1 MTKNALISVYDKTC
15 IEHLAN
21 YLTTNGYTI
30 YSTGGTY
37 NKLADLGLGVS
48 LINIS
53 EYTQSPEICDGRV
66 KTLHPKIFGGLLG
79 KSDNESH
86 VKDLDSIN
94 GIFFD
99 IVVVNLYP
107 FEQTINDPQNTEEDI
122 LEQIDIGGHS
132 LIRASVKNYKQVTIL
147 TSPSQ
152 YTQFMEGGNNNNN
165 KNYYYAQEA
174 INHIM
179 KYDIAINNWF
189 NDADKIGVS
198 YDFFEK
204 MKYGLNPYMKPA
216 AVYLQNNQ
224 KPPYTIINGNPGYI
238 NLLDANNA
246 IRLVLE
252 VQQVLGTHCCASF
265 KHNSP
270 AGVYA
275 NYSNEVYPVDI
286 LQKTRNIDPKSSFGD
301 FIGFSGTIDIP
312 FASQLKKYISD
323 GIIAFDYELN
333 ALDIIKTKKSGNYVI
348 MQQEEIVNKIEYRD
362 VNGVTLTQPSNDE
375 VLVLEELMNSKQVNI
390 NQDVPDYVLKDMILG
405 FITLKYTQSNC
416 ICYVYNGHV
425 IGIGAGQQ
433 NRVDCIEIA
442 GKKAN
447 DWLKRNDLLDKMPLD
462 ITLVS
467 DAFMPFADN
476 VQKAHEYN
484 VKYIAQPGGSIRDD
498 EIIEECK
505 KLNIG
510 MIFTGKR
517 IFTH

>member
-1 MTKNALISVYDKTC
+1 MTKNALISVYDKTY
-15 IEHLAN
+15 IEELAIFLN
-21 YLTTNGYTI
+21 NNGYTI

-37 NKLADLGLGVS
+37 KQLDKLNLKQGL
-48 LINIS
+48 IDIAN
-53 EYTQSPEICDGRV
+53 YTQSPEICDGRV

-79 KSDNESH
+79 KRNNEAH
-86 VKDLDSIN
+86 VKDLESIN

-99 IVVVNLYP
+99 LVVVNLYP
-107 FEQTINDPQNTEEDI
+107 FIQTINDPQNTEEDI

-132 LIRASVKNYKQVTIL
+132 LIRACVKNYKQVSIL

-152 YTQFMEGGNNNNN
+152 YTQFIECDDNNDN
-165 KNYYYAQEA
+165 NYYYAQEA

-189 NDADKIGVS
+189 NDETKIGVS
-198 YDFFEK
+198 YDYLKK

-216 AVYLQNNQ
+216 AVYLQNDQ
-224 KPPYTIINGNPGYI
+224 KPPYTIINGSPGYI

-275 NYSNEVYPVDI
+275 NYSNDVYPLDI

-312 FASQLKKYISD
+312 FANQLKKYVSD
-323 GIIAFDYELN
+323 GIIAFDYDLN

-348 MQQEEIVNKIEYRD
+348 MQQEEIVNKMEYRD

-484 VKYIAQPGGSIRDD
+484 VKYIAQPGGSMRDD

-517 IFTH
+517 VFTH

>member
-1 MTKNALISVYDKTC
+1 MTKNALISVYDKTN
-15 IEHLAN
+15 IEELASFLN
-21 YLTTNGYTI
+21 KNNYTI
-30 YSTGGTY
+30 YSTGGTFK
-37 NKLADLGLGVS
+37 KLSQLDLGPG
-48 LINIS
+48 LIDIAK
-53 EYTQSPEICDGRV
+53 YTQSPEICDGRV

-79 KSDNESH
+79 KRNNENHVSDLE
-86 VKDLDSIN
+86 SIN

-99 IVVVNLYP
+99 LLIVNLYP
-107 FEQTINDPQNTEEDI
+107 FIQTINDPQNTEEDI

-132 LIRASVKNYKQVTIL
+132 LIRAAVKNYKQVSVL
-147 TSPSQ
+147 TSPCQ
-152 YTQFMEGGNNNNN
+152 YDSFMKDNNDN
-165 KNYYYAQEA
+165 NYYYAQEA

-189 NDADKIGVS
+189 NNDNNKIGHS
-198 YDFFEK
+198 YDFCEK

-216 AVYLQNNQ
+216 AVYLQNDQ
-224 KPPYTIINGNPGYI
+224 EAPYSVLNGNPGYI

-252 VQQVLGTHCCASF
+252 VQQVLGTNCCASF

-275 NYSNEVYPVDI
+275 NYSNDMYPVDI
-286 LQKTRNIDPKSSFGD
+286 LKNTRNIDPKSSFGD
-301 FIGFSGTIDIP
+301 FIGFSGTIDEP
-312 FASQLKKYISD
+312 FGNQLKKYVSD
-323 GIIAFDYELN
+323 GVIAYDYQQE

-348 MQQEEIVNKIEYRD
+348 MKQQELVNKMEFRD
-362 VNGVTLTQPSNDE
+362 VNGVTLVQPSNNE
-375 VLVLEELMNSKQVNI
+375 VLVLEELMNSKQINI
-390 NQDVPDYVLKDMILG
+390 SQDIPDYVLKDMILG

-416 ICYVYNGHV
+416 ICFVYDGQV

-442 GKKAN
+442 GKKAR
-447 DWLKRNDLLDKMPLD
+447 DWLRRNDKLPLN

-484 VKYIAQPGGSIRDD
+484 VKYIAQPGGSLRDN
-498 EIIEECK
+498 EIEEECK

-517 IFTH
+517 VFTH